1 MIMISF
7 YDNGHDGHDDHDGY
21 DGILIPTIYIYNS
34 TSNVG
39 CF

>member
-21 DGILIPTIYIYNS
+21 DGILIPTIYNS